1 MFLIKN
7 IKLLTINKDVF
18 TFMIALY
25 FILRDIIMPVFII
38 IIIGFLLQ
46 KRMIINVLTL
56 ARINIY
62 ILVPAFIFVKL
73 YNTTFSATM
82 FSNVVFFLIIYI
94 FFLSIIAKSISKLFR
109 FEKRKKATFIN
120 SIIFYNSG
128 NYGVPVNDL
137 VFKGDALAMSIQ
149 VIVLTFQNMLVFSYG
164 IFSLYSINSGKLKA
178 LIGYF
183 KIPVLYAMVFGIIFN
198 VFEVPI
204 PEFLWTS
211 ANYLSDAMIALALM
225 TLGAQVAQL
234 KFKSGLSCLY
244 FSVTIRLFIGP
255 LIALGIIFLLPV
267 NNITGQALF
276 IASSMPTSVN
286 SAVIAQEY
294 NNYPDLA
301 AQVVLFSTIFS
312 AITVSCVIFVS
323 KMIF

>member
-46 KRMIINVLTL
+46 KRMNMNLQTL

-94 FFLSIIAKSISKLFR
+94 FFLSILAISISKLFR
-109 FEKRKKATFIN
+109 FGKRKKATFIN

-164 IFSLYSINSGKLKA
+164 IFSLDSINSGKLKA

-183 KIPVLYAMVFGIIFN
+183 KMPVLYAMVFGIIFN

-234 KFKSGLSCLY
+234 KFKSGLSSLY

-301 AQVVLFSTIFS
+301 AQAVLFSTIFS

>member
-46 KRMIINVLTL
+46 KRMNMNLQTL

-94 FFLSIIAKSISKLFR
+94 FFLSILAISISKLFR
-109 FEKRKKATFIN
+109 FGKRKKATFIN

-164 IFSLYSINSGKLKA
+164 IFSLDSINSGKLKA

-234 KFKSGLSCLY
+234 KFKSGLSSLY

-301 AQVVLFSTIFS
+301 AQAVLFSTIFS